1 MAATEVARLIEQAEA
16 HITVMSE
23 DMISDCLYKLE
34 SAERSNLI
42 SEEKRDALQE
52 KYDELVDH
60 LKDKERRT
68 FEELRTGPMRS
79 DGGGDE
85 TVRLAS
91 THIKRGKQKYY
102 DRVFMAGLMRL
113 SSKFNDTAA
122 GTREKLYDF
131 LSLALNKDRE
141 WVEKVFP
148 LPKKTQMDAYKRA
161 SGRAL
166 RMVETRKL
174 ADYLPYSMEIDG
186 ASILRANREMIH
198 INLPVSNKMP
208 AAERIV
214 GNMRTY
220 A

>member
-1 MAATEVARLIEQAEA
+1 MQ
-16 HITVMSE
+16 
-23 DMISDCLYKLE
+23 
-34 SAERSNLI
+34 
-42 SEEKRDALQE
+42 
-52 KYDELVDH
+52 LVDH
-60 LKDKERRT
+60 LKDKERHT

-85 TVRLAS
+85 TIRLAS

-148 LPKKTQMDAYKRA
+148 LPRWTRTSVRA
-161 SGRAL
+161 GWRAL
-166 RMVETRKL
+166 RMW
-174 ADYLPYSMEIDG
+174 
-186 ASILRANREMIH
+186 
-198 INLPVSNKMP
+198 
-208 AAERIV
+208 
-214 GNMRTY
+214 
-220 A
+220 